1 MDRSPNLDQLRAF
14 VAVVEAGSFSGAA
27 RRLGRAQSVV
37 SYAVASLEAQ
47 LGMPLFERGRRRPQL
62 TAAGEVVLADAR
74 RLDML
79 MGQLQAKTAG
89 LRGGVEAEL
98 SLAVDVMFPLPKLV
112 EGMQAFAE
120 AFPTVA
126 LNLAIE
132 ALGGVMKLVLDG
144 GCALGIS
151 GPIPNWPDAIDATSM
166 GAIELLTVAAPMHP
180 LGLRAAPIPL
190 SEAREHTQI
199 VLTDRSKV
207 TDGQSFGIH
216 ATRTWKVAD
225 LGAKHRLLLAGLGW
239 GSMPM
244 HLIEDDLQSGRL
256 VPVQLADRRTFRYGL
271 SLIRR
276 ADRASG
282 PAAQWLIDYLSR
294 QGDPNGRRP

>member
-166 GAIELLTVAAPMHP
+166 GAIELLTVAAPVHP
-180 LGLRAAPIPL
+180 LGLRDLPIPL

-294 QGDPNGRRP
+294 QGDPNGRRA

>member
-62 TAAGEVVLADAR
+62 TAAGAVVLADAR

-180 LGLRAAPIPL
+180 LALRDAPIPL

-207 TDGQSFGIH
+207 TDGQSFGIY

-244 HLIEDDLQSGRL
+244 HLIEDDLQAGRL

-294 QGDPNGRRP
+294 QGDSNGRRA

>member
-180 LGLRAAPIPL
+180 LGLRDAPIPL

-294 QGDPNGRRP
+294 QGDPNGRRA

>member
-47 LGMPLFERGRRRPQL
+47 LGMPLFERGRRRPQP

-294 QGDPNGRRP
+294 QGDPNGRRA

>member
-1 MDRSPNLDQLRAF
+1 VDRSPNLDQLRAF

-62 TAAGEVVLADAR
+62 TAAGAVVLADAR

-180 LGLRAAPIPL
+180 LALRDAPIPL

-207 TDGQSFGIH
+207 TDGQSFGIY

-244 HLIEDDLQSGRL
+244 HLIEDDLQAGRL

-294 QGDPNGRRP
+294 QGDSNGRRA

>member
-1 MDRSPNLDQLRAF
+1 MDRSPNLDQLRTF

-27 RRLGRAQSVV
+27 RRLDRAQSVV
-37 SYAVASLEAQ
+37 SYAVANLEAQ
-47 LGMPLFERGRRRPQL
+47 LGVPLFERGKRRPQL
-62 TAAGEVVLADAR
+62 TPAGEVVLADAR

-79 MGQLQAKTAG
+79 IGQLQAKTAG

-112 EGMQAFAE
+112 EGLQAFAD

-126 LNLAIE
+126 LNLTIE

-144 GCALGIS
+144 ACALGIS
-151 GPIPNWPDAIDATSM
+151 GPVPNWPDAIDATSM
-166 GAIELLTVAAPMHP
+166 GSIELVTVAAPGHP
-180 LGLRAAPIPL
+180 LAQRSTRIPL
-190 SEAREHTQI
+190 SEAREHTQL

-207 TDGQSFGIH
+207 TEGQSFGIY

-225 LGAKHRLLLAGLGW
+225 LGAKHRMLLAGLGW

-244 HLIEDDLQSGRL
+244 HLIEDDLQRGLL
-256 VPVQLADRRTFRYGL
+256 VAIKLSDRRVIRYGL

-276 ADRASG
+276 ADRTSG
-282 PAAQWLIDYLSR
+282 PAAKWLMDYLTR
-294 QGDPNGRRP
+294 VGDPRA

>member
-27 RRLGRAQSVV
+27 RQLGRAQSVV

-132 ALGGVMKLVLDG
+132 ALGGVLKLVLDG
-144 GCALGIS
+144 GCVLGIS

-166 GAIELLTVAAPMHP
+166 GALELLTVAAPMHP
-180 LGLRAAPIPL
+180 LALRDAPIPL

-207 TDGQSFGIH
+207 TDGQSFGIY

-282 PAAQWLIDYLSR
+282 PAAQWLIDYWSR
-294 QGDPNGRRP
+294 HGDPTGRRA

>member
-294 QGDPNGRRP
+294 QGDPNGRRA

>member
-180 LGLRAAPIPL
+180 LGLRDMPIPL

-294 QGDPNGRRP
+294 QGDPNGRRA

>member
-1 MDRSPNLDQLRAF
+1 MDQLRAF

-294 QGDPNGRRP
+294 QGDPNGRRA

>member
-1 MDRSPNLDQLRAF
+1 M
-14 VAVVEAGSFSGAA
+14 
-27 RRLGRAQSVV
+27 
-37 SYAVASLEAQ
+37 
-47 LGMPLFERGRRRPQL
+47 
-62 TAAGEVVLADAR
+62 
-74 RLDML
+74 
-79 MGQLQAKTAG
+79 
-89 LRGGVEAEL
+89 
-98 SLAVDVMFPLPKLV
+98 
-112 EGMQAFAE
+112 
-120 AFPTVA
+120 
-126 LNLAIE
+126 
-132 ALGGVMKLVLDG
+132 
-144 GCALGIS
+144 
-151 GPIPNWPDAIDATSM
+151 
-166 GAIELLTVAAPMHP
+166 
-180 LGLRAAPIPL
+180 
-190 SEAREHTQI
+190 
-199 VLTDRSKV
+199 LTDRSKV

-294 QGDPNGRRP
+294 QGDPNGRRA

>member
-98 SLAVDVMFPLPKLV
+98 SLAVDVMFPLPKLI

-166 GAIELLTVAAPMHP
+166 GAIELLTVAAPVHP
-180 LGLRAAPIPL
+180 LGLRDLPIPL

-294 QGDPNGRRP
+294 QGDPNGRRA